1 MPNGGGTEVARA
13 YVAIIPKSDGT
24 SNDVINAVVNPINDG
39 VSEAGTKAGG
49 LFNSNLGAML
59 SKFAAPAA
67 IGAALVGIGKVG
79 FGAFEEVQEGTNN
92 LIVATGATGDAAEQ
106 LKSVYKDVAKSV
118 VGDFGDIGSAVGELN
133 TRFGLQGD
141 ALEKASESAMKYAK
155 VTGQDA
161 TAAVQDVAKM
171 MNNAGID
178 ASEYGEVLDKLTVA
192 GQQSG
197 INVSKLA
204 QSVNQN
210 AASFKELGF
219 STDEAIAMLAQFEK
233 SGADTS
239 GILAG
244 MKKGVQNWTKEGK
257 SAKDGFAEFVA
268 GVADGSVTSADAIE
282 LFGAKSGIAMF
293 DAAQKG
299 QLSFEDM
306 YAAIEN
312 SSGALDN
319 VYNDTLTASE
329 KMGMAWQNVKL
340 ATADVFEPLVNA
352 ASEGL
357 TNIVIPAIQ
366 TAGEAVSNFMT
377 AAGEYY
383 TTYIAPLIEQV
394 MTVVAPVIET
404 VRATVEN
411 AVNNI
416 GTTFNAVM
424 PEIQKLIQDIWPD
437 IQAIIQGVM
446 TIIMQVVVPTWKWI
460 STQMKL
466 VMNAIRGIIQIVWP
480 AIASI
485 IRSTVGTIKIVIT
498 GISSVISSV
507 QSTFNSI
514 KNAITERIES
524 AKEKVDSAV
533 STVKEVIN
541 NISEVISNVQSTFDS
556 IKSAITEPIESA
568 KETVSSVIDTI
579 KGFFPIDVGRIL
591 DNIKLPHFSVDGGQF
606 PYGVGGEGY
615 MPSFGVEWYA
625 KGAIFDGAQIIGV
638 GEAGPEAVIPLSSE
652 RVKPFAEAVAD
663 AEEKDYG
670 ALSNAIYRAVS
681 AALANS
687 DMKLQIGNREFGR
700 ILREAGAL

>member
-39 VSEAGTKAGG
+39 VSEAGAKAGG

-67 IGAALVGIGKVG
+67 IGDALVGIGKVG

-192 GQQSG
+192 GHQSG

-210 AASFKELGF
+210 AVSFKELGF

>member
-1 MPNGGGTEVARA
+1 M
-13 YVAIIPKSDGT
+13 
-24 SNDVINAVVNPINDG
+24 
-39 VSEAGTKAGG
+39 
-49 LFNSNLGAML
+49 
-59 SKFAAPAA
+59 
-67 IGAALVGIGKVG
+67 
-79 FGAFEEVQEGTNN
+79 
-92 LIVATGATGDAAEQ
+92 
-106 LKSVYKDVAKSV
+106 
-118 VGDFGDIGSAVGELN
+118 
-133 TRFGLQGD
+133 
-141 ALEKASESAMKYAK
+141 
-155 VTGQDA
+155 
-161 TAAVQDVAKM
+161 
-171 MNNAGID
+171 
-178 ASEYGEVLDKLTVA
+178 A

-219 STDEAIAMLAQFEK
+219 STDESIAMLAQFEK

-306 YAAIEN
+306 YATIEN

-383 TTYIAPLIEQV
+383 TTYIVPLIEQV

-411 AVNNI
+411 AVTNI

-533 STVKEVIN
+533 STVKQVIN

-579 KGFFPIDVGRIL
+579 KGFFPINVGRIL
-591 DNIKLPHFSVDGGQF
+591 DNISLPHFTVNGGQF

-687 DMKLQIGNREFGR
+687 DMKFQIGNREFGR
-700 ILREAGAL
+700 ILREAGAR